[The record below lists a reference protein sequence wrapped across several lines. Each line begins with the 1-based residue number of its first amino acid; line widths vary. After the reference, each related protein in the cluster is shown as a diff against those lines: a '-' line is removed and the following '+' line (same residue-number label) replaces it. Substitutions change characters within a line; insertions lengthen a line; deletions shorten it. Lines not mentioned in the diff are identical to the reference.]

1 MEEGIEKVQRPW
13 IHENIGSAGNEE
25 IWILGWE
32 IFIVDGM
39 PKATCFFCNPNS
51 APYNI
56 YIHKLR
62 SVIPYSLSSSLLFGD
77 QFDQCSLTNW
87 VVIVRTPPSLPL
99 FMGLTSTLECLV
111 RVLSGA
117 IEPPTR
123 TGVVQ
128 YPMAVNSCNHYHQIL
143 GYSIN
148 HDYSV
153 TFRYPQGVFVQKVFL
168 TLPPCSLWTEGSRQ
182 PGP

>member
-51 APYNI
+51 ALYNI

-117 IEPPTR
+117 IEPPTQ

-128 YPMAVNSCNHYHQIL
+128 YPMAVNSCNQYHQIL

-153 TFRYPQGVFVQKVFL
+153 TFRYPQEVFVQKVFL

>member
-1 MEEGIEKVQRPW
+1 MNSQR
-13 IHENIGSAGNEE
+13 E

-32 IFIVDGM
+32 IFIVDVM

-51 APYNI
+51 DL
-56 YIHKLR
+56 IHM
-62 SVIPYSLSSSLLFGD
+62 IPYSFSSSSLLFGD

>member
-51 APYNI
+51 DL
-56 YIHKLR
+56 IHM
-62 SVIPYSLSSSLLFGD
+62 IPYSFSSSSLLFGD

-143 GYSIN
+143 GYASTMIIQLLLGI
-148 HDYSV
+148 
-153 TFRYPQGVFVQKVFL
+153 PKG
-168 TLPPCSLWTEGSRQ
+168 SLSKKCF
-182 PGP
+182 

>member
-1 MEEGIEKVQRPW
+1 
-13 IHENIGSAGNEE
+13 
-25 IWILGWE
+25 
-32 IFIVDGM
+32 
-39 PKATCFFCNPNS
+39 
-51 APYNI
+51 
-56 YIHKLR
+56 
-62 SVIPYSLSSSLLFGD
+62 
-77 QFDQCSLTNW
+77 
-87 VVIVRTPPSLPL
+87 
-99 FMGLTSTLECLV
+99 MGLTSTLECLV

-168 TLPPCSLWTEGSRQ
+168 TLPPCSL
-182 PGP
+182 

>member
-1 MEEGIEKVQRPW
+1 
-13 IHENIGSAGNEE
+13 
-25 IWILGWE
+25 
-32 IFIVDGM
+32 M

-117 IEPPTR
+117 LEPPTR

-168 TLPPCSLWTEGSRQ
+168 TLPPCSL
-182 PGP
+182 

>member
-1 MEEGIEKVQRPW
+1 
-13 IHENIGSAGNEE
+13 
-25 IWILGWE
+25 
-32 IFIVDGM
+32 M

-168 TLPPCSLWTEGSRQ
+168 TLPPCSL
-182 PGP
+182 

>member
-1 MEEGIEKVQRPW
+1 
-13 IHENIGSAGNEE
+13 
-25 IWILGWE
+25 
-32 IFIVDGM
+32 M

-123 TGVVQ
+123 TGVLQ

-168 TLPPCSLWTEGSRQ
+168 TLPPCSL
-182 PGP
+182 